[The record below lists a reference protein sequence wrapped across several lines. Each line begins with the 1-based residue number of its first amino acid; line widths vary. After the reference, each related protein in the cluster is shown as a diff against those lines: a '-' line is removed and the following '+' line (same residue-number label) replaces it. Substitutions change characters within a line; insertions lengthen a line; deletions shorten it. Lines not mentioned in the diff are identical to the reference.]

1 MEELKHVGLEAA
13 WLESLSGCFKSAEMI
28 NPFLVLISVGILMF
42 DQRKEQREP
51 GQSLG
56 CWLNA
61 IIISR

>member
-42 DQRKEQREP
+42 DQRKEQRTRPVSGLLVECNNY
-51 GQSLG
+51 Q
-56 CWLNA
+56 
-61 IIISR
+61 